1 VRKRVNEG
9 TLQKNSKSE
18 RRGELSREELML
30 ITDDIVEIEY
40 TFEELLE
47 IFIEDCELRNLREHT
62 IKYYRSE
69 LNAFIKLLKEQEIE
83 LRVNEWTGETIKRN
97 VIMYMKEKGLKT
109 VSINSRL
116 RAMRAFFNFLEGQ
129 HLIRCNPMK
138 DIKLLR
144 DRKRIVET
152 FDNQQIKAL
161 FKACNVRTFLGL
173 RDYTIMMLLL
183 ETGVRVINELVGI
196 KTTDIIWEQKVIRI
210 RNTKGGFERFVPI
223 QDKMMN
229 QLKKYLIVRGN
240 VDTDYLFITQDNTPL
255 SKKQVQDR
263 IREYGKKAGIENVR
277 CSPHTFRHTF
287 AKLCVLNGANAFQLQ
302 AILGHTSLEVTKV
315 YVNLFSN
322 EVQQGHAKFSPINN
336 LFK

>member
-1 VRKRVNEG
+1 VRNEG
-9 TLQKNSKSE
+9 TLQRNSKRR
-18 RRGELSREELML
+18 RRGELSREELLL
-30 ITDDIVEIEY
+30 ISDGNTEIEY
-40 TFEELLE
+40 TFDELLE

-69 LNAFIKLLKEQEIE
+69 LNAFVKLLKEQEIE
-83 LRVNEWTGETIKRN
+83 LRVSEWTGETIKRN

-116 RAMRAFFNFLEGQ
+116 RAMRAFFNFLEDRN
-129 HLIRCNPMK
+129 LIKNNPMK
-138 DIKLLR
+138 DIKLLKE
-144 DRKRIVET
+144 RKKIVET

-161 FKACNVRTFLGL
+161 FKACDLRTFIGL

-183 ETGVRVINELVGI
+183 ETGVRVNELVGI

-223 QDKMMN
+223 QDKMIN
-229 QLKKYLIVRGN
+229 QLKKYLVVRGN
-240 VDTDYLFITQDNTPL
+240 VDTDYLFITRDNTPL

-263 IREYGKKAGIENVR
+263 IREYGKKAGIKNVR

-315 YVNLFSN
+315 YVNLFSS